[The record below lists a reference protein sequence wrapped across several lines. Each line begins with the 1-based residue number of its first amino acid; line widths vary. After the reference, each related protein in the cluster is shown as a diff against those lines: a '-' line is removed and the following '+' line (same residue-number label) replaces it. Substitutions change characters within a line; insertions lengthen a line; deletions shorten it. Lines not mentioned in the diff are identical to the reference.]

1 MCYSVD
7 EIVHGITAWLH
18 HTYEDWEPN
27 TRLNGF
33 TVGNDTLYACET
45 AQYAWP
51 VGRRTPVCCCPRHWL
66 HKELASGRSVC
77 E

>member
-33 TVGNDTLYACET
+33 TVSNDTLYACEA

-51 VGRRTPVCCCPRHWL
+51 VGRRTPVRCCPRHWL
-66 HKELASGRSVC
+66 HQELASGRSV
-77 E
+77 